1 MYQRTISSKI
11 IPFLEK
17 DQIIMITGAR
27 QVGKTTLLLLLK
39 KYLENKQ
46 EKCFY
51 LNLENPSHK
60 NTLNKHPENLFD
72 IIPKI
77 TKKTKKQYLFLD
89 EVQYLD
95 NPSNFLKYHFDE
107 NRKNLKII
115 TTGSSAFYLD
125 RKFKDSLAGRKF
137 IFELFGLNFYEFLD
151 FKKEDTIKQ
160 FYRQKVPSIYHNKL
174 TKLWREYL
182 TFGSYPE
189 VVLNDDPE
197 IKKTIIEGL
206 ALSYIKKDI
215 YEAGI
220 KESEKY
226 FYILRVLSAQTGQL
240 VNINKIS
247 GIIDLS
253 VPAVENYLRIMQKS
267 YHLALIK
274 PFFKNVKKELTKMP
288 KVYFYDLGLRNYLL
302 NNFDLID
309 NRLDCGQVLENIVFL
324 KFLNHHKRDN
334 INFWRTQAKNEV
346 DFVVNR
352 EQAFEV
358 KFNPKSFQESKYA
371 KFKKQYPEIK
381 LQLISYDD
389 VIEGLKNG
397 EFV

>member
-1 MYQRTISSKI
+1 MYQRTILSRI
-11 IPFLEK
+11 IPFLAK
-17 DQIIMITGAR
+17 DQVIMITGAR

-39 KYLENKQ
+39 KYLEDKQ

-51 LNLENPSHK
+51 LNLENPSYK
-60 NTLNKHPENLFD
+60 NTLNKHPENLFE
-72 IIPKI
+72 IIPK
-77 TKKTKKQYLFLD
+77 TAGETKKQYLFLD

-95 NPSNFLKYHFDE
+95 DPSNFLKYHFDE

-137 IFELFGLNFYEFLD
+137 IFELFGLNFHEFLD
-151 FKKEDTIKQ
+151 FKKDDKIKQ
-160 FYRQKVPSIYHNKL
+160 FHHQKVPSIYHNRL
-174 TKLWREYL
+174 IELWREYL

-215 YEAGI
+215 YEANI

-226 FYILRVLSAQTGQL
+226 FHILRILSAQTGQL
-240 VNINKIS
+240 VNINKIAS
-247 GIIDLS
+247 IIDLS
-253 VPAVENYLRIMQKS
+253 VPTIEGYLRVMQKS
-267 YHLALIK
+267 YHLALIR
-274 PFFKNVKKELTKMP
+274 PFFKNIKKELTKMP

-302 NNFDLID
+302 NNFDLIS
-309 NRLDCGQVLENIVFL
+309 NRSDCGQILENIVFL
-324 KFLNHHKRDN
+324 RFLNHHKRDN

-346 DFVVNR
+346 DFIVDR

-358 KFNPKSFQESKYA
+358 KFNSKSFQESKYA
-371 KFKKQYPEIK
+371 KFKKEYPEIK
-381 LQLISYDD
+381 LQLISYSD
-389 VIEGLKNG
+389 VVEGLKNG